1 LILEKVNDM
10 VKVKNISKSIKNGKL
25 SIEILKNI
33 NLEINTGEI
42 LSVMGPSGCGKS
54 TLLGIIGGIDKPDIG
69 KVLIGDTDLYV
80 LKNEALDKFRN
91 ENIGIIFQNNC
102 LVEELSLIEN
112 IELPS
117 IFSEKKE
124 DFDSKIA
131 ELIELLGLKGKEKLY
146 PYQLS
151 GGEKQR
157 TAIARAL
164 INTPKILIADEPTGA
179 LDSSNS
185 NNILHLF
192 RELVDKFSISIII
205 STHDYHVAEV
215 SDRQIKMLDGELYEA

>member
-1 LILEKVNDM
+1 M

-205 STHDYHVAEV
+205 STHDYHVSEV

>member
-1 LILEKVNDM
+1 M
-10 VKVKNISKSIKNGKL
+10 VKVKNISKSIKNGKI

-131 ELIELLGLKGKEKLY
+131 EIVELLGLKGKEKLY

-215 SDRQIKMLDGELYEA
+215 SDRQIKMLDGELYEV

>member
-1 LILEKVNDM
+1 M

>member
-1 LILEKVNDM
+1 M

-42 LSVMGPSGCGKS
+42 LSIMGPSGCGKS

-117 IFSEKKE
+117 VFSEKKE

>member
-1 LILEKVNDM
+1 M

-131 ELIELLGLKGKEKLY
+131 ELVELLGLKGKEKLY